1 VIAAARALLIV
12 LGGLLAFQPASV
24 VDTPRRDG
32 WRIIGPGGGGA
43 TMLPTISPHDPRVV
57 LVACDMT
64 GLYLTEDGGDSW
76 RMINLGTGVSSLA
89 FDPADRNVIYAGN
102 AALWRSA
109 DRGRTWRMVFPD
121 PTRNTRALF
130 LGDHADYA
138 LRSDDPLY
146 AGAGEDTT
154 VQAIAVAP
162 DGAVTIALS
171 GGRPR
176 GERSGA
182 LLQSTGTGG
191 HWRRLRDLPPGRVL
205 ALATATPD
213 DIVVVLDTRVLR
225 HVAGAEAT
233 TWLEHDGPPGAR
245 LHDASV
251 ALPATA
257 GGARATIYAL
267 NTSIWRGTQVANG
280 VFVSRDDGATWTPS
294 AAGLDAALTDAGSGD
309 PPAFRAVTVS
319 PSDPSVAY
327 VGIEGLQ
334 LGAGA
339 DHRFNGIVKTTDGGR
354 TWRLVHRESNRPSPR
369 MVGSWLDERAIN
381 PSQDVW
387 FDATYDIGV
396 SPTRPDIVFV
406 TDLFR
411 TYRTLD
417 GGGTFA
423 QVHSREIGPRQWAT
437 RGLDVT
443 TAYGVHADPFDARRL
458 FISYT
463 DIGLFRSDDSGRSW
477 TISSEGIPQG
487 WRNTVYWMVFDPAER
502 GLAWAA
508 LSGTHDLPRPKM
520 WRTRDPA
527 TYLGG
532 VGISRDGG
540 RSWTPAS
547 GLPVGAVTHLL
558 LDPLSSA
565 GSRTLYATMFGRG
578 VYKTTDG
585 GATWTLK
592 NGGLPDTPFA
602 WRLTQAPGG
611 RLYLVVARRSER
623 GRLGDAGDGAV
634 YVSDDGAEHWTR
646 LALPAGTNGPNAI
659 TVDATDERRLYLAAW
674 GVARP
679 DGDTGGGIFVSTDAG
694 ATWRST
700 FDAAQHVY
708 DVTQD
713 PRTGTLYAS
722 GFDQG
727 AWRSDDRGE
736 HWQRLGGYDFKW
748 GHRVV
753 PDPTSPERVYITTFG
768 GSVWHG
774 PASGR

>member
-477 TISSEGIPQG
+477 TISSDGIPQR
-487 WRNTVYWMVFDPAER
+487 WRNTVYWLVFDPAER

-508 LSGTHDLPRPKM
+508 LSGRWRPVVDAGQRPARRRGDPPAARSAQLCRIAHALRHHVRPRRLQDHRRRRDVDAEERRSAGHAVCLAPHTGARRASVSRRRAAQRA
-520 WRTRDPA
+520 RTPGRRGRRRGLRLRRRRRALDAPRVAGGNERAERDHGRRHRRA
-527 TYLGG
+527 TALSRRLG
-532 VGISRDGG
+532 R
-540 RSWTPAS
+540 RAS
-547 GLPVGAVTHLL
+547 GRRHRRRHLRVHRRRRHL
-558 LDPLSSA
+558 ALDLRRRPTRLRRHPGSA
-565 GSRTLYATMFGRG
+565 HRHALRI
-578 VYKTTDG
+578 
-585 GATWTLK
+585 
-592 NGGLPDTPFA
+592 
-602 WRLTQAPGG
+602 RL
-611 RLYLVVARRSER
+611 RS
-623 GRLGDAGDGAV
+623 G
-634 YVSDDGAEHWTR
+634 R
-646 LALPAGTNGPNAI
+646 LAL
-659 TVDATDERRLYLAAW
+659 RRSRRALAAARRVRLQV
-674 GVARP
+674 GAPRRPGSHVA
-679 DGDTGGGIFVSTDAG
+679 
-694 ATWRST
+694 
-700 FDAAQHVY
+700 
-708 DVTQD
+708 
-713 PRTGTLYAS
+713 
-722 GFDQG
+722 
-727 AWRSDDRGE
+727 
-736 HWQRLGGYDFKW
+736 
-748 GHRVV
+748 
-753 PDPTSPERVYITTFG
+753 
-768 GSVWHG
+768 
-774 PASGR
+774 